1 MKYLEINKFRN
12 KVADI
17 RGKIHE
23 LIYQDLLTKYQG
35 KYAVSRNNILITVLY
50 RGDKG
55 QEISILDPRVL
66 GVTLDE
72 DNPVDIYQS
81 TRELSVGGTVA
92 LDCTIVFNIVDVNNG
107 NTDVLELGDREVTF
121 DTYDNFLR
129 LVHEKTKCIEVG
141 KESSKDVR
149 LLDKH
154 TKISLFQLFNQLSP
168 KQKTPVIPFN
178 LLSNWVSYQK
188 VDKDTKEKVDALLCP
203 FTLTKKDVKMM
214 YLGDMVIVTLDKGEL
229 MRENFRVQQFNAIV
243 VKELTD

>member
-12 KVADI
+12 KVASI

-23 LIYQDLLTKYQG
+23 LIYQDLLAKYHDE
-35 KYAVSRNNILITVLY
+35 YTVSRNNILITILY

-55 QEISILDPRVL
+55 QEASILDPRVL

-72 DNPVDIYQS
+72 NNTVDIYQS
-81 TRELSVGGTVA
+81 TRELSVGGAVA
-92 LDCTIVFNIVDVNNG
+92 VDCTIVFNIVEVNNG
-107 NTDVLELGDREVTF
+107 NTDVLELGDKEITF
-121 DTYDNFLR
+121 DTYDDFLR
-129 LVHEKTKCIEVG
+129 LVHEKTKSIHLG
-141 KESSKDVR
+141 KEVSKDVR
-149 LLDKH
+149 LLDNR

-188 VDKDTKEKVDALLCP
+188 VDKDTKEKVNVLLCP
-203 FTLTKKDVKMM
+203 FTLTKKDVKLMH
-214 YLGDMVIVTLDKGEL
+214 LAETVIVTLDKGEL
-229 MRENFRVQQFNAIV
+229 MRENFRAQQFNAIV